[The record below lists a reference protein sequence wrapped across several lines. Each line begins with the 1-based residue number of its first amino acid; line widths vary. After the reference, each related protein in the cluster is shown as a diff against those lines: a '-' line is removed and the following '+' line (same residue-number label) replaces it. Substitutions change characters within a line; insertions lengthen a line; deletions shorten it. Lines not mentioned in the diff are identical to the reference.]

1 MTSSKNIN
9 TIRILQ
15 KKCLRIMNFSVFNS
29 HTNPLFIQ
37 NRLLKLDDIIESSRL
52 QLIFEFTNK
61 NLSEDLCN
69 LFNFT
74 VDVHTHNT
82 RVMHKGLFI
91 PSINTS
97 NFGNK
102 SLRFSAPMLWNNFIK
117 SYPDI
122 LNFKH
127 KSQLKFYL
135 KKIYYSKYISV

>member
-15 KKCLRIMNFSVFNS
+15 KKCLRIMNFSEFNS

-37 NRLLKLDDIIESSRL
+37 NRLLKLDDIIESSHL

-61 NLSEDLCN
+61 NLHEDLCN

-82 RVMHKGLFI
+82 CVMHKGLFI

-117 SYPDI
+117 SYPVI

-127 KSQLKFYL
+127 KSQLKFCL
-135 KKIYYSKYISV
+135 KKIYNSKYISV